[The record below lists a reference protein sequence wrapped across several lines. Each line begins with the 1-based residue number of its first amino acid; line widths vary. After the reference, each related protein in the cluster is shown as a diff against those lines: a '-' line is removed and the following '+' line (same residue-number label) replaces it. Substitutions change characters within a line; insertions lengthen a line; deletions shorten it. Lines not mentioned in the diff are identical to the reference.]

1 MRRRSSVATD
11 RLLQALADAS
21 TWLLFKGTR
30 VRC

>member
-1 MRRRSSVATD
+1 MRRRTAHTVD
-11 RLLQALADAS
+11 LMLQALADGS

>member
-1 MRRRSSVATD
+1 MRRRTAGAVD
-11 RLLQALADAS
+11 RMLQALADGS

>member
-1 MRRRSSVATD
+1 MGLRAARTVD
-11 RLLQALADAS
+11 KLLQALADGS